1 MKALQLLH
9 HDRHRRQRGS
19 VLSALL
25 IVVVFV
31 TILVGALLTEVTD
44 AFVLSRDL
52 VSRVQSEA
60 TVSSALELGI
70 NKLQGDVSLV
80 NAVPANCAQDSR
92 TPPPSITLNGLSAR
106 VASQQSCLGI
116 VPEVMGGLASGSFAI
131 DGVHDTIAGRN
142 RYLVS
147 NASGQMYS
155 YDFSTGSQ
163 TWQLSLGGPATAPP
177 LTTNGP
183 GGSVDILVPDAMFG
197 GGCSGHCV
205 LLFNETSVGVT
216 PRGRCIMTASAT
228 VGGRPAAGVNF
239 PGYAYFGDSGGDL
252 YVYNTGL
259 ANCGPA
265 ALTSDDVGSGFRV
278 VGAPLVFPSGSG
290 DSRSDDLFVLV
301 TSSSDTRLQHW
312 SYTEPI
318 ECQNNGRGNS
328 QADCDNGRGQPQPTL
343 TLVATSRSLG
353 GSNAVGYSANS
364 TSLPLTLAIT
374 TSSGRLDL
382 ATINGGFGMSAAAN
396 VQLPNGQTTTSA
408 PYWCSQCPTRQNQ
421 RQDLIGVGTNRGVLY
436 LYDNGLNRAFT
447 YDGRADLSHPS
458 VTLAMTSSPM
468 ADSNGEWYVG
478 ASDGWVYDV
487 EIPVSGVQMFNAARF
502 GPGVANSNCLAP
514 RSTSPCISSSPIVGG
529 CQVAASRGPCIFFGS
544 TNNAGSFFAR
554 IGITRISDLRACLSS
569 ANGPCTANPQLWAR
583 VQVGPARYW
592 NAANGVYV
600 QGWSFYSP

>member
-1 MKALQLLH
+1 VKALHLLL

-25 IVVVFV
+25 IVVAFV
-31 TILVGALLTEVTD
+31 AILVGALLTEVTD

-52 VSRVQSEA
+52 VSRVQREA

-70 NKLQGDVSLV
+70 NKLQSDVSQI
-80 NAVPANCAQDSR
+80 NAVPTNCAQDSR

-106 VASQQSCLGI
+106 IDGQQSCVGI
-116 VPEVMGGLASGSFAI
+116 IPEVTRGLASGFFAV

-147 NASGQMYS
+147 DTSGQMYS

-163 TWQLSLGGPATAPP
+163 TWHLSMGGTATAPP
-177 LTTNGP
+177 LTKGGP
-183 GGSVDILVPDAMFG
+183 GGSVDILVPVTMSG

-205 LLFNETSVGVT
+205 LLFNETSVGRT
-216 PRGRCIMTASAT
+216 PTGRCIMAAAAT
-228 VGGRPAAGVNF
+228 VGGQPAAGVNF
-239 PGYAYFGDSGGDL
+239 PDYAYFGDSGGNL
-252 YVYNTGL
+252 YAYNTRS

-265 ALTSDDVGSGFRV
+265 ALTSAGVGNGLRV
-278 VGAPLVFPSGSG
+278 VGVPLVFSSGGG
-290 DSRSDDLFVLV
+290 DSGSDDLFVLV

-312 SYTEPI
+312 SYTQPI
-318 ECQNNGRGNS
+318 DCQNNRGGDN
-328 QADCDNGRGQPQPTL
+328 QGDCDNGHRQPQPTL
-343 TLVATSRSLG
+343 TLLASRTLG
-353 GSNAVGYSANS
+353 GSNALGYSANS

-382 ATINGGFGMSAAAN
+382 ATINRSFSMSQGSSI
-396 VQLPNGQTTTSA
+396 QLPNGQTTTRA
-408 PYWCSQCPTRQNQ
+408 PYWCSQCRTRPNQ
-421 RQDLIGVGTNRGVLY
+421 RQDLIGVGTTRGALY
-436 LYDNGLNRAFT
+436 LYDTGLNQAFT
-447 YDGRADLSHPS
+447 YDGRADPSHPS
-458 VTLAMTSSPM
+458 STLAMTSSPM

-478 ASDGWVYDV
+478 ANDGWIYDV

-502 GPGVANSNCLAP
+502 GPGVAS
-514 RSTSPCISSSPIVGG
+514 ISSSPIVGD
-529 CQVAASRGPCIFFGS
+529 CLAAESRGPCMFFGS
-544 TNNAGSFFAR
+544 TTSGSFFAR

-569 ANGPCTANPQLWAR
+569 ANGPCTGIPQLWAR